1 MQRFEEMTYEAIM
14 RSMMKDMPDD
24 IDTSEGSLIFNACA
38 KQAVRLEEAYLMLAG
53 IEQNMYAD
61 TADLEHLIRNGNDRG
76 CYINQATYAE
86 MTAQFNCEV
95 PLGSRWNLDEYNY
108 TVYNVIDEK
117 EHTYRL
123 GCDSPGAEPNH
134 IMGDLDPIGYVDNF
148 EWGRIIKCT
157 LEGKDQEETES
168 YRARLLATYNY
179 RGFAGN
185 REYYKSRIKE
195 LSGVYGCKLKRV
207 KTPSDRI
214 AITIIGQDYRKPSQ
228 DVITATQTAVDPIV
242 NSGEG
247 EGFAP
252 IGHRVTITGVEET
265 TVNIETTITCGSG
278 YTTEA
283 LKSYINQTIDE
294 YLLNLRKEW
303 ENKETIIVRILQIEA
318 AVVNIKGIIDV
329 ADTKINGKAEN
340 LQITDGT
347 VPVKGDI
354 TCI

>member
-148 EWGRIIKCT
+148 EWGRIIKC
-157 LEGKDQEETES
+157 KYQ
-168 YRARLLATYNY
+168 RN
-179 RGFAGN
+179 
-185 REYYKSRIKE
+185 
-195 LSGVYGCKLKRV
+195 
-207 KTPSDRI
+207 
-214 AITIIGQDYRKPSQ
+214 
-228 DVITATQTAVDPIV
+228 
-242 NSGEG
+242 
-247 EGFAP
+247 
-252 IGHRVTITGVEET
+252 HR
-265 TVNIETTITCGSG
+265 CG
-278 YTTEA
+278 
-283 LKSYINQTIDE
+283 
-294 YLLNLRKEW
+294 RH
-303 ENKETIIVRILQIEA
+303 
-318 AVVNIKGIIDV
+318 
-329 ADTKINGKAEN
+329 
-340 LQITDGT
+340 
-347 VPVKGDI
+347 
-354 TCI
+354 